1 MPSSEIFVN
10 PEGIRDC
17 ANQLEMKASEIENT
31 LGQLTTKI
39 GSTQS
44 IFESNSATDMRDR
57 YEELKP
63 ELDKFYSY
71 LRKVA
76 AYLKQNVAEPAE
88 VLDRVAQQNV
98 ANIKKPQ

>member
-1 MPSSEIFVN
+1 
-10 PEGIRDC
+10 
-17 ANQLEMKASEIENT
+17 
-31 LGQLTTKI
+31 
-39 GSTQS
+39 
-44 IFESNSATDMRDR
+44 MRDR

-63 ELDKFYSY
+63 ELEKFYSY